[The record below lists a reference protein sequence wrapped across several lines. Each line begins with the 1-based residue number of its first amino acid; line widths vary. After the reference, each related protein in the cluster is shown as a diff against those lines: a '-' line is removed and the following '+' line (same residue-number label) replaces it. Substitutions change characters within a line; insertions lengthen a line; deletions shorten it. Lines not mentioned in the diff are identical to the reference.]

1 MSSYVDHSA
10 YLQHF
15 VRNFFFSVST
25 FDLGENQK
33 RWVVIG
39 ICLNKLLLPI
49 LRNFVGQEIPK
60 HYTSL
65 KGKYGIDTQVYGR
78 HMTHDRTF
86 QLNYG
91 SINNNSANFKKK
103 LRSYDYKV
111 GTAEDLAKLYLEP
124 HMAKFT
130 GTDYLNGF
138 KTENVY
144 FSYRF
149 PWKHIF
155 IHYTHVQF
163 RENQIALWDLQSTVS
178 DRHL

>member
-1 MSSYVDHSA
+1 MSSYADHSA

-78 HMTHDRTF
+78 HKTHERTF

-91 SINNNSANFKKK
+91 SINNNWGNFKKK
-103 LRSYDYKV
+103 MRSYDYKV

-138 KTENVY
+138 KTENVN
-144 FSYRF
+144 FFLPVSLEAHF
-149 PWKHIF
+149 HAL
-155 IHYTHVQF
+155 YTCPVQGKPDCSLGF
-163 RENQIALWDLQSTVS
+163 TVNCF
-178 DRHL
+178 